1 MPRLPTTLTVPE
13 LLAVIS
19 SQAARIAELERRL
32 GLNSS
37 NSSKPP
43 VTDGLKK
50 QRRTASLRERSGR
63 KPGGQKNHPGTTL
76 ARTETPDATIDHF
89 PETCAGCGASLGETM
104 ATDHLARQVFD
115 LPEPRPLEVTEHRA
129 HRCCCAGCG
138 ASTRAA
144 FPTAV
149 SAPVQYGLRIGA
161 FVTYLQNYQLLPEK
175 RVAALMADLF
185 GVGLLVAGE
194 PAKNTGF
201 GRSRGAV
208 NGTEP
213 VVHRPRH

>member
-76 ARTETPDATIDHF
+76 ARTETPDAT
-89 PETCAGCGASLGETM
+89 
-104 ATDHLARQVFD
+104 TDHLARQVFD

-175 RVAALMADLF
+175 RVAALMADLL
-185 GVGLLVAGE
+185 GVRIAT
-194 PAKNTGF
+194 ATIANISTACAANT
-201 GRSRGAV
+201 
-208 NGTEP
+208 NP
-213 VVHRPRH
+213 HNC